1 LSAPDDLADSDSS
14 KGISFAKELLRERK
28 VDVAITH
35 LQGMLDQDP
44 GDQEVLYV
52 LAVCYRYNDD
62 TQTALATLD
71 TLLARDPDYARGYQ
85 ERGHIYRK
93 RAQAQDA
100 VMAYERAVELNPA
113 LLVSWQNLTKLHRDC
128 GEKERS
134 RICEKHSDLLLR
146 LPPELLSVTSMI
158 HERKLYQAE
167 QLCRAFVQKNRQH
180 VEGMRLLAKIATEL
194 GILDDADFL
203 LESCL
208 EFEPNFRA
216 ARYDYA
222 QVLFRRQRFQ
232 KSMEQAALLL
242 KDQPAIPAFRLL
254 FANAAVPVG
263 EFDKA
268 LEYYDQLIEESTDNL
283 HYHMLKGHALKSFG
297 DRQGAVE
304 AYQRAAAIKPDHGD
318 AYWSLA
324 NVKTYRFKE
333 AEIERM
339 QRAEKNAATEAVDR
353 YQLCFALGK
362 SFEDN
367 EKYETAFEYY
377 ARGNQLKLAKSRY
390 RAERTD
396 KEFARQQAICT
407 RQFFDDRVGFGTQS
421 NEPIFIVGMP
431 RAGST
436 LLEQILAS
444 HPMVDGTIELPNMM
458 SQAQKL
464 GGRHKI
470 DDESRYPAI
479 LETLS
484 QKQLERFGN
493 EYLKSTKVYR
503 KDGNYFTDKMP
514 NNFRHI
520 GLIQLMFPNCKI
532 IDARRHPMACCFSN
546 FKQLFGDGQEF
557 SYGLEEVGRYYS
569 GYVELMDHWENALPG
584 KILRV
589 QYEDVVADLD
599 AQVRRL
605 LEFLGL
611 PFDQRCIEFHKNER
625 AVHTPSAEQVRQ
637 PVYTSGVEQWRN
649 FDPFLGPLKDSLGF
663 LYETDV
669 AIKTADK

>member
-1 LSAPDDLADSDSS
+1 MSATDDPADSD
-14 KGISFAKELLRERK
+14 ISTEITVANELLRKGEFE
-28 VDVAITH
+28 VAITH
-35 LQGMLDQDP
+35 LQGILDQDP
-44 GDQEVLYV
+44 EDQEALYV
-52 LAVCYRYNDD
+52 LAVCYRYNGNS
-62 TQTALATLD
+62 QTALTTLD
-71 TLLARDPDYARGYQ
+71 KLLEHFPGYARAYQ

-93 RAQAQDA
+93 QAQCDNA
-100 VMAYERAVELNPA
+100 LKAYERAVALNPA
-113 LLVSWQNLTKLHRDC
+113 LLASWQTLGKIYRDL
-128 GEKERS
+128 GENERS
-134 RICEKHSDLLLR
+134 TTCEKHAERLLK

-158 HERKLYQAE
+158 HERKFYQAE

-208 EFEPNFRA
+208 EFQPDFLA
-216 ARYDYA
+216 ARYDYT
-222 QVLFRRQRFQ
+222 QVLFKRQRFQ

-242 KDQPAIPAFRLL
+242 KHQPAVPAFRLL
-254 FANAAVPVG
+254 YANAAVPVG

-268 LEYYDQLIEESTDNL
+268 LEYYDRLIEESPHNL
-283 HYHMLKGHALKSFG
+283 HYHMLKGHALKSLG
-297 DRQGAVE
+297 DRQRAIE
-304 AYQRAAAIKPDHGD
+304 AYKEAAKIKADHGD

-324 NVKTYRFKE
+324 NVKTYRFEE
-333 AEIERM
+333 AEIVQM
-339 QRAEKNAATEAVDR
+339 QRAEADAASKPVDR

-362 SFEDN
+362 SFEDSDN
-367 EKYETAFEYY
+367 YDAAFEYY
-377 ARGNQLKLAKSRY
+377 ARGNQLKLAESRY

-396 KEFARQQAICT
+396 NEFARQQEICT
-407 RQFFDDRVGFGTQS
+407 QQFFYDRAGYGADS
-421 NEPIFIVGMP
+421 NEPVFIVGLP

-444 HPMVDGTIELPNMM
+444 HPMVDGTIELPDIM

-470 DDESRYPAI
+470 DEESRYPPI
-479 LETLS
+479 LETLD
-484 QKQLERFGN
+484 QQQFERFGN
-493 EYLKSTKVYR
+493 QYLKSTRVYR
-503 KDGNYFTDKMP
+503 KDGIYFTDKMP

-532 IDARRHPMACCFSN
+532 VDARRHPMACCFSN

-589 QYEDVVADLD
+589 QYEDVVEDLET
-599 AQVRRL
+599 QVRRL
-605 LEFLGL
+605 LAFLGL
-611 PFDQRCIEFHKNER
+611 PFDQRCIEFHKTER

-637 PVYTSGVEQWRN
+637 PLYKSGLEQWKN
-649 FDPFLGPLKDSLGF
+649 FEPFLGPLKESLGI
-663 LYETDV
+663 
-669 AIKTADK
+669 A